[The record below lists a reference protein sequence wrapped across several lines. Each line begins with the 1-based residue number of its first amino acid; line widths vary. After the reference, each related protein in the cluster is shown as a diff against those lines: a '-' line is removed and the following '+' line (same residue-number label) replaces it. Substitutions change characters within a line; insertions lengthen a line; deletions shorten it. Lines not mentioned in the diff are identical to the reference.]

1 MWPSSDKKQRKI
13 PLSVRASA
21 FIIPLILFLCIC
33 ISGLS
38 MPAQANDLASEYEQL
53 QKLEVKILHHGADPA
68 TWREL
73 RAIPDYFVQ
82 AGDPGARFLV
92 GKLKAMNED
101 ERKFLHGSE
110 EFDVHVAQYMM
121 LMQERETLALIK
133 YDVGFIL
140 ADMFGRTS
148 TDTQTAIL
156 NELVASHTPST
167 YADHGA
173 LDFDLDRIGRP
184 GVSYLIVLA
193 NHNFQSVRCGGMKAL
208 NELGKEAKNAG
219 LPDSPKLNCKAMADQ
234 RQFAL
239 NDWKAWW
246 EKYGDRFTFPVL
258 PSFFDWNKDG
268 G

>member
-1 MWPSSDKKQRKI
+1 MRLWFVHAGTSERPRER
-13 PLSVRASA
+13 VRAVA
-21 FIIPLILFLCIC
+21 EAR
-33 ISGLS
+33 G
-38 MPAQANDLASEYEQL
+38 
-53 QKLEVKILHHGADPA
+53 KILHHGADPA

-73 RAIPDYFVQ
+73 RAIRDYFVQ
-82 AGDPGARFLV
+82 AGAPGARFLV

-121 LMQERETLALIK
+121 LMQERETPALIK

-156 NELVASHTPST
+156 NELAASYTPST

-208 NELGKEAKNAG
+208 NDLGKEAKSAG
-219 LPDSPKLNCKAMADQ
+219 LPDSPKLNCKATADQ